1 MSSTI
6 AEPAA
11 IPAQAGAVEPPKS
24 RMAAVAAWGMVAV
37 FLLLY
42 IVSYIDRTIINMM
55 VGPLERDLNLS
66 DFQISLLAGPAF
78 SIFYILCGLPMG
90 WLVDRFSRRWITAI
104 GVFVWGAATV
114 SCGMAGSYIHIFLGR
129 MGVGLGESTLTPA
142 AHALIS
148 ESFPPRRLATALSV
162 YSLGA
167 VIGAGIA
174 TIVGGAVVHL
184 VVDMKSVAVP
194 LLGEVR
200 PWQAIF
206 LIVGLPTVLLTPL
219 VFLVR
224 EKPSSERHARHA
236 LSAASSVSFGAMI
249 RKDWVFWLG
258 LPLGFG
264 CTNILANAYAVW
276 SPTLMV
282 REFGWDI
289 RAVGLAWGVQHM
301 VAGFIG
307 QIGGALIVD
316 WLYARGVKDA
326 HVKYQM
332 AGLFISVPTLI
343 WAVNSGNPWAFV
355 VLTGFF
361 FCFTMP
367 FLGYA
372 NAAMQLFAPANLRGR
387 VSAMFLAIVTLVG
400 TGLGA
405 TVTGFLTDHVFHDK
419 MKVGMSLAIV
429 TLVTAPVIFGVLWVV
444 ARKMRAMHAERD
456 ALAGGVPATDATI

>member
-1 MSSTI
+1 MRPVIVTT
-6 AEPAA
+6 APEKPMDRKAA
-11 IPAQAGAVEPPKS
+11 I
-24 RMAAVAAWGMVAV
+24 AAWGMVAV

-55 VGPLERDLNLS
+55 VGPLERDLQLS

-78 SIFYILCGLPMG
+78 SIFYVLCGLPMG
-90 WLVDRFSRRWITAI
+90 WLIDRYSRRWMTAI
-104 GVFVWGAATV
+104 GVFVWGLATV
-114 SCGMAGSYIHIFLGR
+114 SCGVAGSYIHIFLGR

-148 ESFPPRRLATALSV
+148 EAFPPKRLATALSV

-167 VIGAGIA
+167 IIGGGIA
-174 TIVGGAVVHL
+174 TIVGGTVVHL
-184 VVDMKSVAVP
+184 VADLTVVNLPLIGAVK
-194 LLGEVR
+194 

-206 LIVGLPTVLLTPL
+206 LIVGLPTVLLSPL
-219 VFLVR
+219 VFLVK
-224 EKPSSERHARHA
+224 EKPAAERHARHA
-236 LSAASSVSFGAMI
+236 GAAGSSVNFWAMLK
-249 RKDWVFWLG
+249 KDWVFWIG

-289 RAVGLAWGVQHM
+289 GSVGLAWGVQHM
-301 VAGFIG
+301 IAGSIG
-307 QIGGALIVD
+307 QLGGAMIVD

-332 AGLFISVPTLI
+332 AGLFISVPTLV
-343 WAVNSGNPWAFV
+343 WAVNSHNPWAYL

-361 FCFTMP
+361 FCVTMP

-372 NAAMQLFAPANLRGR
+372 NAAMQLFAPPNLRGR
-387 VSAMFLAIVTLVG
+387 ISAMFLAIVTLVG

-405 TVTGFLTDHVFHDK
+405 TVTGYLTDHLFHDK
-419 MKVGMSLAIV
+419 LKVGMSLAIV
-429 TLVTAPVIFGVLWVV
+429 TLCTAPVIFGVLWVV
-444 ARKMRAMHAERD
+444 ARKMRAMHVERD
-456 ALAGGVPATDATI
+456 ALLAAETPIADAII